1 MPVTE
6 FAVLKI
12 KEPYTAQSEI
22 LQAKLRVL
30 DQRQGEAS
38 SYPLTYY
45 TDDKDPSILYVVSGW
60 DTAESHLT
68 WVRDESNQDFF
79 ATFGPLVSVEHS
91 VHVDLDFNQFPGET
105 GTLAYKVDV
114 AAAEVKDAPGQIWV
128 GHGVALE
135 KKTDVYQ
142 FAAFNFDTLR
152 RNSAH
157 GDDIKIMN
165 RVRL

>member
-45 TDDKDPSILYVVSGW
+45 TDDKDSSILYVVTGW
-60 DTAESHLT
+60 DSAESHLK
-68 WVRDESNQDFF
+68 WVRDDSNQDFF
-79 ATFGPLVSVEHS
+79 ATFAPLVSVEHS
-91 VHVDLDFNQFPGET
+91 VH
-105 GTLAYKVDV
+105 
-114 AAAEVKDAPGQIWV
+114 
-128 GHGVALE
+128 
-135 KKTDVYQ
+135 
-142 FAAFNFDTLR
+142 
-152 RNSAH
+152 
-157 GDDIKIMN
+157 
-165 RVRL
+165 